1 MNMPS
6 RTRLIVLLL
15 LALLLIGLISFA
27 GAKYVTTITHHAT
40 ITFSA
45 SLAENVI
52 LQEHKAVRQTDG
64 SYALVTQK
72 YANDFPDDEYSAE
85 TFVHE
90 NSYTLIPG
98 LDIPKDPKITIL
110 NKTPIKAFLFLEVV
124 ETVNEEAIVF
134 QVDDNWWKKTDLKP
148 KHDGGVVY
156 YYSTDKTNAVVL
168 DEKITNPLTVP
179 ILSQETIRVSQ
190 NVLSSLSKDAQVLT
204 FHVYLIEKMSDTST
218 PEGAYYGYP
227 PNT

>member
-1 MNMPS
+1 MNIPS

-64 SYALVTQK
+64 SYRLVTQA
-72 YANDFPDDEYSAE
+72 YANEFPDDEYIDE
-85 TFVHE
+85 TFVYK

-134 QVDDNWWKKTDLKP
+134 QVNDDLWKKTELTP
-148 KHDGGVVY
+148 KHNGVVY
-156 YYSTDKTNAVVL
+156 YYSTDGSNAAVL
-168 DEKITNPLTVP
+168 GETIVKELTIP
-179 ILSQETIRVSQ
+179 ILKSNTIQVNQ
-190 NVLSSLSKDAQVLT
+190 NVLSTLGTETKVLN
-204 FHVYLIEKMSDTST
+204 FYVYLVEKTSESAT
-218 PEGAYYGYP
+218 PEDAYYGYP
-227 PNT
+227 PKT

>member
-1 MNMPS
+1 MNIPS

-124 ETVNEEAIVF
+124 
-134 QVDDNWWKKTDLKP
+134 
-148 KHDGGVVY
+148 
-156 YYSTDKTNAVVL
+156 
-168 DEKITNPLTVP
+168 
-179 ILSQETIRVSQ
+179 
-190 NVLSSLSKDAQVLT
+190 
-204 FHVYLIEKMSDTST
+204 
-218 PEGAYYGYP
+218 
-227 PNT
+227 

>member
-1 MNMPS
+1 MNIPS
-6 RTRLIVLLL
+6 RLIVLLL

-64 SYALVTQK
+64 SYRLVTQA
-72 YANDFPDDEYSAE
+72 YANEFPDDEYIDE
-85 TFVHE
+85 TFVYK

-134 QVDDNWWKKTDLKP
+134 QVDDNWWKKTELTP
-148 KHDGGVVY
+148 KHGGVVY
-156 YYSTDKTNAVVL
+156 YYSTDKTTPVVL
-168 DEKITNPLTVP
+168 DEKIDNPLTVP

>member
-1 MNMPS
+1 MNIPS

-45 SLAENVI
+45 SLAENVS

-64 SYALVTQK
+64 SYRLVTQD
-72 YANDFPDDEYSAE
+72 YANEFPDDEYIDE
-85 TFVHE
+85 TFVYK

-134 QVDDNWWKKTDLKP
+134 QVDDNWWKKTELTP
-148 KHDGGVVY
+148 KHGGVVY
-156 YYSTDKTNAVVL
+156 YYSTDKTTPVVL
-168 DEKITNPLTVP
+168 DEKIDNPLTVP
-179 ILSQETIRVSQ
+179 ILSPETIQVNQ
-190 NVLSSLSKDAQVLT
+190 NVLSKLGTETEVLN
-204 FHVYLIEKMSDTST
+204 FYVYLVEKTSEDAT
-218 PEGAYYGYP
+218 PEDAYYGYP
-227 PNT
+227 PKT

>member
-1 MNMPS
+1 MNIPS

-64 SYALVTQK
+64 SYRLVTQD
-72 YANDFPDDEYSAE
+72 YADDFPDDKYIDE
-85 TFVHE
+85 TFVYE

-134 QVDDNWWKKTDLKP
+134 QVNDDLWKKTDLKP
-148 KHDGGVVY
+148 KHNGGVVY
-156 YYSTDKTNAVVL
+156 YYSTDKTTPVVL
-168 DEKITNPLTVP
+168 DEKIDNPLTVP
-179 ILSQETIRVSQ
+179 ILSPETIQVNQ
-190 NVLSSLSKDAQVLT
+190 NVLSKLGTETEVLN
-204 FHVYLIEKMSDTST
+204 FYVYLVEKTSEDAT
-218 PEGAYYGYP
+218 PEDAYYGYP
-227 PNT
+227 PKT